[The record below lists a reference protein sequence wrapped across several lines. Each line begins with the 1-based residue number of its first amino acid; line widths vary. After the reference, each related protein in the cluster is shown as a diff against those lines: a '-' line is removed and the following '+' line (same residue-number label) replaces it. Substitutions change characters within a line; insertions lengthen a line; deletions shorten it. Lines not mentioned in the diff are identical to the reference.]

1 MAGGNIICGT
11 FQSADKSVSDLEAVL
26 EALPL
31 QAHELV
37 ENVKQQL
44 DTAEFV
50 LIEVEQAK
58 SLLPFLQVYQA
69 QLIAEIGHDDWARA
83 TQEEES
89 SLEPVAAKWGSGKG
103 WRLYCVRDLVGACEN
118 SLVEMEPV
126 CITFS

>member
-11 FQSADKSVSDLEAVL
+11 FQSADKSGSALEVVL

-58 SLLPFLQVYQA
+58 TLLPFLQVYEA
-69 QLIAEIGHDDWARA
+69 QLIVEIGHVDSARA
-83 TQEEES
+83 TEEEES
-89 SLEPVAAKWGSGKG
+89 
-103 WRLYCVRDLVGACEN
+103 
-118 SLVEMEPV
+118 
-126 CITFS
+126 

>member
-1 MAGGNIICGT
+1 
-11 FQSADKSVSDLEAVL
+11 VL

-58 SLLPFLQVYQA
+58 SLLPFLHIALPNLQA
-69 QLIAEIGHDDWARA
+69 L
-83 TQEEES
+83 
-89 SLEPVAAKWGSGKG
+89 VA
-103 WRLYCVRDLVGACEN
+103 VACK
-118 SLVEMEPV
+118 
-126 CITFS
+126 I

>member
-1 MAGGNIICGT
+1 MLN
-11 FQSADKSVSDLEAVL
+11 
-26 EALPL
+26 ALPF

-37 ENVKQQL
+37 ENFKQQL

-69 QLIAEIGHDDWARA
+69 HLIAEIGHDDWARA

-89 SLEPVAAKWGSGKG
+89 SLETVAAKWGSGKG

-118 SLVEMEPV
+118 AQIEMEPV
-126 CITFS
+126 CIAFS